1 MFKTS
6 LTALLGTVVAGS
18 APLFDYEEP
27 IYPQVQHLLS
37 LRAQEPTE
45 LDTTIPCNYYWNDSW
60 YMLSNMDLQMYVTD
74 NSNSANSYAAFTFCK
89 LLSDFEGDGGQI
101 STTPITEFP
110 TTDLYCP
117 NTSDYD
123 VYATYSGKSGS
134 SSTCTALSTNSLSSI
149 AISPW
154 TDSSGVEQFGL
165 LYSSATAGNSLQLNL
180 VCDSSANGAT
190 IGPVTCTGTGEACT
204 ATFTG
209 SEACAS
215 LDLSTIWDFFQ
226 ENTWLW
232 STLLIV
238 GGLFVCFF
246 GRQLFKVT
254 IFLATTLL
262 VVAGILLI
270 FYATFLKDTTESW
283 VAWTVLACSIL
294 IGFVAGFFMM
304 KLERVG
310 AAILAGWG
318 GFLLGAF
325 INEVALYKVG
335 SNALFWTVTIGC
347 AVIAAILTFFIYNH
361 VIIIMTA
368 FAGGYL
374 FWRGISLFAGGFP
387 NEFTVAKEIQEGAI
401 DSIDPWFYAYMV
413 AIVIT
418 AGVGAWW
425 QYKKL
430 NEMSEEEKHPY
441 SKLK

>member
-1 MFKTS
+1 M
-6 LTALLGTVVAGS
+6 
-18 APLFDYEEP
+18 
-27 IYPQVQHLLS
+27 
-37 LRAQEPTE
+37 
-45 LDTTIPCNYYWNDSW
+45 
-60 YMLSNMDLQMYVTD
+60 
-74 NSNSANSYAAFTFCK
+74 
-89 LLSDFEGDGGQI
+89 
-101 STTPITEFP
+101 
-110 TTDLYCP
+110 
-117 NTSDYD
+117 
-123 VYATYSGKSGS
+123 
-134 SSTCTALSTNSLSSI
+134 
-149 AISPW
+149 
-154 TDSSGVEQFGL
+154 
-165 LYSSATAGNSLQLNL
+165 
-180 VCDSSANGAT
+180 
-190 IGPVTCTGTGEACT
+190 
-204 ATFTG
+204 
-209 SEACAS
+209 
-215 LDLSTIWDFFQ
+215 
-226 ENTWLW
+226 
-232 STLLIV
+232 
-238 GGLFVCFF
+238 
-246 GRQLFKVT
+246 
-254 IFLATTLL
+254 
-262 VVAGILLI
+262 VAGILLI

-425 QYKKL
+425 
-430 NEMSEEEKHPY
+430 
-441 SKLK
+441 